1 MDVLPHNIIGDL
13 HGSSKWKSL
22 VQDKCV
28 NVFVGD
34 FFDPY
39 SSQITFEN
47 CRENFLELIDYKENH
62 QGTIIILYGNPE
74 QHYLRYGELDERYS
88 RFDYRH
94 ASEIKQLLKE
104 NANYFDGVAYSINNK
119 YLVTHAG
126 VSIFWYQH
134 WLDKYDGQSPDVIA
148 EQINNLWDWNYRAFS
163 VYENMKGGFAE
174 NGPSH
179 SPLWTRPRT
188 LEKYNLFE
196 GTSYKQVFGHTPC
209 DKIEERNGLICV
221 DCIRRVNQFVP
232 GVASLIIN

>member
-1 MDVLPHNIIGDL
+1 MDVLSHNIIGDL

-47 CRENFLELIDYKENH
+47 CKENFIELIDYKKKHLE
-62 QGTIIILYGNPE
+62 TIVILYGNHE
-74 QHYLRYGELDERYS
+74 QHYLLYGEQDERYS

-104 NANYFDGVAYSINNK
+104 NANYFDGVAYSIKNE

-126 VSIFWYQH
+126 VSIYWYQH

-148 EQINNLWDWNYRAFS
+148 EQINNLWAWNYRAFS

-174 NGPSH
+174 DGPSH
-179 SPLWTRPRT
+179 SPLWTRPWT

-196 GTSYKQVFGHTPC
+196 DTPFKQVFGHTPC
-209 DKIEERNGLICV
+209 EKIEERNGLICV
-221 DCIRRVNQFVP
+221 DCIRRINLFVP

>member
-1 MDVLPHNIIGDL
+1 MNELLHNIIGDL
-13 HGSSKWKSL
+13 HGSSVWKSL
-22 VQDKCV
+22 IQDKCV

-47 CRENFLELIDYKENH
+47 CKENFIELIDYKKAH
-62 QGTIIILYGNPE
+62 PGTIVILYGNHE
-74 QHYLRYGELDERYS
+74 QHYLLYGEQDERYS

-94 ASEIKQLLKE
+94 ASEIKQLLKK
-104 NANYFDGVAYSINNK
+104 NANYFDGVAYSIKNK

-148 EQINNLWDWNYRAFS
+148 EQINNLWAWNYRAFS
-163 VYENMKGGFAE
+163 VHENMKGGFAE
-174 NGPSH
+174 DGPSH
-179 SPLWTRPRT
+179 SPLWTRPWT

-209 DKIEERNGLICV
+209 EKIEERNGLICV